1 MMEKSLRNQPF
12 SDAMLREM
20 AIHLPE
26 GNTTSTPIR
35 GSFDTAI
42 LTSHRFRCNERG
54 SRYQPG

>member
-26 GNTTSTPIR
+26 GNTSR
-35 GSFDTAI
+35 SI
-42 LTSHRFRCNERG
+42 LSLI
-54 SRYQPG
+54 QPY